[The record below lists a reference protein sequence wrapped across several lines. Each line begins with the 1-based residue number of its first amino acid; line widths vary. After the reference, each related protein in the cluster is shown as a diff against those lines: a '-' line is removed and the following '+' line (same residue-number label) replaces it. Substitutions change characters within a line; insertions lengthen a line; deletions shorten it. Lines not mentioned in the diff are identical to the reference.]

1 MLQVWI
7 SKSFISTLRLNPFEV
22 REVLQGV
29 SVRVV
34 RCCVGLNPFEVRE
47 VLQERCA
54 RLLKCLWSLNPFEV
68 REVLQDF
75 SLLIPQ
81 IHYVSIPLKSGRCC
95 KAIEEDGTDEN
106 SLNPFEVREVLQAN
120 VRPPSERKWVSIPL
134 KSGRCCKILN
144 LNNKKVI
151 PSQSL

>member
-34 RCCVGLNPFEVRE
+34 RCCVG
-47 VLQERCA
+47 
-54 RLLKCLWSLNPFEV
+54 LNPFEV